1 MSNPDRPTLSAKQLQ
16 ERLNEANSVEA
27 RDRVKLLTILK
38 EADDFRAIVLGMAFL
53 EINVKDLLMQNVNHA
68 PALEEMDLTY
78 TGRLNLCEAIGL
90 INSALVRVYKKL
102 GNLRNSFAH
111 STVYNIGDNNEY
123 KALMGAVETCGF
135 QGPITQ
141 IADSLDAKR
150 YSNASENLPI
160 FTVEQQNV
168 RATIF
173 IMHALSLSNLNVGR
187 K

>member
-1 MSNPDRPTLSAKQLQ
+1 MSNPDRPTPTAKQLQ
-16 ERLNEANSVEA
+16 ESLAQANSAGA
-27 RDRVKLLTILK
+27 RDRVKLLAILK
-38 EADDFRAIVLGMAFL
+38 EADDFRAIVLGMAFI
-53 EINVKDLLMQNVNHA
+53 EINIKDLLTDNVNHV

-78 TGRLNLCEAIGL
+78 TGRLNLCEALGL

-111 STVYNIGDNNEY
+111 STVYNIGDDNEY
-123 KALMGAVETCGF
+123 KSLMQAVEKSQF
-135 QGPITQ
+135 RGPITQ

-150 YSNASENLPI
+150 YLNASENLPI
-160 FTVEQQNV
+160 FSVEQQNV

-173 IMHALSLSNLNVGR
+173 IMHALSMSNLNVGR